1 MRHFWNRIRDK
12 WANWCGDRDMEIA
25 IRKHLDEKGVYGRT
39 ARLQRVR
46 VVAMK
51 RPGWIQIYRFEAIA
65 RVVRDEDSD
74 GEIVEERFF
83 FGLVHDDGR
92 ALSKVVTFASAE
104 ERAILFREWSD
115 GMICLRGTEGLL

>member
-1 MRHFWNRIRDK
+1 MRSFLNRIRDK
-12 WANWCGDRDMEIA
+12 WTNWCGDRDMEIA

-65 RVVRDEDSD
+65 RVVRDEDAE
-74 GEIVEERFF
+74 GNVEERFF
-83 FGLVHDDGR
+83 YGLVRDDGR
-92 ALSKVVTFASAE
+92 THSQVVTFVSAE
-104 ERAILFREWSD
+104 ERVILFREWSE

>member
-1 MRHFWNRIRDK
+1 MRSFWNRIRDK

-25 IRKHLDEKGVYGRT
+25 IRKHLDEQGVYGRT

-65 RVVRDEDSD
+65 RVVQDEDAEE
-74 GEIVEERFF
+74 GLVEERFF
-83 FGLVHDDGR
+83 FGLVRDDGR
-92 ALSKVVTFASAE
+92 AHSQVVTFVSAE
-104 ERAILFREWSD
+104 GRAVLFREWSD